1 MKQRLMGSKK
11 FWMVLVAFL
20 GAFIVMASVLLL
32 FAYSNKTVDNSYQQQ
47 GTHVEQSTTGK
58 VDHSFDATKDR
69 VDSINSNYGQQIKSA
84 YSGETSA
91 MEKMIQHRIVFSTIK
106 NILLYAVLILMI
118 LLILV
123 KGFNLKLFKKK
134 LIEEGAEEPK
144 KQEPKPEKKPIKK
157 GTGEQAGKKPTLKP
171 KKEEPV
177 TEKVVEEK
185 ADDKE
190 KTADEEEVVSGC
202 QLP

>member
-1 MKQRLMGSKK
+1 MKKRLMGSKK
-11 FWMVLVAFL
+11 FWMVMVAIL
-20 GAFIVMASVLLL
+20 GVFILLASVLLL
-32 FAYSNKTVDNSYQQQ
+32 FDYSNKKANDNYQQQ
-47 GTHVEQSTTGK
+47 SSYVGQSTTGE
-58 VDHSFDATKDR
+58 VDHSFEATKDR

-91 MEKMIQHRIVFSTIK
+91 MEKMILHRIVFSTIK

-123 KGFNLKLFKKK
+123 KGFNLRLFKKK

-144 KQEPKPEKKPIKK
+144 KQEPKPESKPIKK
-157 GTGEQAGKKPTLKP
+157 SSGDNGKKEVTAKP
-171 KKEEPV
+171 KKVEKPATEPEE
-177 TEKVVEEK
+177 KKVEEEK
-185 ADDKE
+185 

>member
-11 FWMVLVAFL
+11 FWMVLVAIL
-20 GAFIVMASVLLL
+20 GVFIVMASVLLL
-32 FAYSNKTVDNSYQQQ
+32 FDYSNKTANNGYQQQ
-47 GTHVEQSTTGK
+47 TYVEQSTTGE

-144 KQEPKPEKKPIKK
+144 KQEPKPENKPIKK
-157 GTGEQAGKKPTLKP
+157 GTGEQAGKKPAPKP
-171 KKEEPV
+171 KKEEPA
-177 TEKVVEEK
+177 TEKVEEEK

>member
-11 FWMVLVAFL
+11 FWMVLVAIL
-20 GAFIVMASVLLL
+20 GVFILMASVLLL
-32 FAYSNKTVDNSYQQQ
+32 FDYSNKTVNDGYQQQ
-47 GTHVEQSTTGK
+47 GTYVEQPTTGE
-58 VDHSFDATKDR
+58 VDHSFEATKDR

-106 NILLYAVLILMI
+106 NVLLYAVLILMI

-123 KGFNLKLFKKK
+123 KGFNLNLFKKK
-134 LIEEGAEEPK
+134 LVEDGTEEPQ
-144 KQEPKPEKKPIKK
+144 KQEPKPENKPIKK
-157 GTGEQAGKKPTLKP
+157 GTGEQAGKKPAPKP

-177 TEKVVEEK
+177 TEEVVETK
-185 ADDKE
+185 ADDKK

>member
-11 FWMVLVAFL
+11 FWMVLVAIL
-20 GAFIVMASVLLL
+20 GVFILMASVLLL
-32 FAYSNKTVDNSYQQQ
+32 FDYSNKTVNDGYQQQ
-47 GTHVEQSTTGK
+47 GAYVEQPTTGE
-58 VDHSFDATKDR
+58 VDHSFEATKDR

-134 LIEEGAEEPK
+134 LIEDGTEEPQ
-144 KQEPKPEKKPIKK
+144 KQEPKPENKPIKK
-157 GTGEQAGKKPTLKP
+157 GTGEQAGRKPAPKP

-177 TEKVVEEK
+177 TEEVVEVK
-185 ADDKE
+185 ADDEK

>member
-11 FWMVLVAFL
+11 FWMVLVAIL
-20 GAFIVMASVLLL
+20 GVFILMASVLLL
-32 FAYSNKTVDNSYQQQ
+32 FDYSNKTVNDGYQQQ
-47 GTHVEQSTTGK
+47 GTYVEQPTTGE
-58 VDHSFDATKDR
+58 VDHSFEATKDR

-134 LIEEGAEEPK
+134 LIEDGTEEPQN
-144 KQEPKPEKKPIKK
+144 QEPKPENKPIKK
-157 GTGEQAGKKPTLKP
+157 GTGEQAGKKPAPKP

-177 TEKVVEEK
+177 TEEVVETK
-185 ADDKE
+185 ADDKK

>member
-11 FWMVLVAFL
+11 FWMVLVAIL
-20 GAFIVMASVLLL
+20 GVFILMASVLLL
-32 FAYSNKTVDNSYQQQ
+32 FDYSNKTVNDGYQQQ
-47 GTHVEQSTTGK
+47 DTYVEQPTTGE
-58 VDHSFDATKDR
+58 VDHSFEATKDR

-134 LIEEGAEEPK
+134 LIEDGTEEPQ
-144 KQEPKPEKKPIKK
+144 KQEPKPENKPIKK
-157 GTGEQAGKKPTLKP
+157 GTGEQAGKKPAPKP

-177 TEKVVEEK
+177 TEEVMETK
-185 ADDKE
+185 ADDKK

>member
-11 FWMVLVAFL
+11 FWMVLVAIL
-20 GAFIVMASVLLL
+20 GVFILMASVLLL
-32 FAYSNKTVDNSYQQQ
+32 FDYSNKTVNDGYQQQ
-47 GTHVEQSTTGK
+47 GTYVEQPTTGE
-58 VDHSFDATKDR
+58 VDHSFEATKDR

-123 KGFNLKLFKKK
+123 KGFNLRLFKKK
-134 LIEEGAEEPK
+134 LIEDGTEEPQ
-144 KQEPKPEKKPIKK
+144 KQEPKPENKSIKK
-157 GTGEQAGKKPTLKP
+157 GTGEQAGKKPAPKP

-177 TEKVVEEK
+177 TEEVVEVK
-185 ADDKE
+185 ADDKK